1 MKLKPILIVFAVVA
15 VAIVGLTIGIT
26 QSKSFKVTH
35 HPEVKQEVTK
45 DGRYTAGSPEIY
57 KVNISKSLA
66 WRLTKKN
73 TAVWL
78 FLGIGL
84 LIAAG
89 LFIAAVDIGYI
100 NFKAGD
106 NSGSYI
112 AFAMICA
119 GFACYLAAYSSAF
132 ANNFKELT
140 PEEYNA
146 VRDNQKAM
154 EDLFR
159 QTDYIR

>member
-15 VAIVGLTIGIT
+15 VAIGGLTIGIT
-26 QSKSFKVTH
+26 QAKSFEVTH

-45 DGRYTAGSPEIY
+45 SGGYVAGSPEIY
-57 KVNISKSLA
+57 LVKISPA
-66 WRLTKKN
+66 LTWELSKNN
-73 TAVWL
+73 TAVWRWI
-78 FLGIGL
+78 GIGL

-100 NFKAGD
+100 GFKAGD

-112 AFAMICA
+112 AFVMICA

-146 VRDNQKAM
+146 VKDNQKAM

>member
-15 VAIVGLTIGIT
+15 VAIGGLTIGIKK
-26 QSKSFKVTH
+26 SKSFEVTH

-45 DGRYTAGSPEIY
+45 SGGYVAGSPEIY
-57 KVNISKSLA
+57 LVKISPALTWELGKNNTAA
-66 WRLTKKN
+66 WRW
-73 TAVWL
+73 A
-78 FLGIGL
+78 GIIV
-84 LIAAG
+84 LILAG
-89 LFIAAVDIGYI
+89 LFMALVDIGYI

-154 EDLFR
+154 ENLFR